1 MSFVGDLLGG
11 QAARQAAERNAQLL
25 ERDAKLKEQE
35 GDQAWKV
42 YEQFDLPRF
51 NDSAEAATG
60 AARASTA
67 ARGVDVGS
75 GSAYEIVLENEI
87 NMERDRTMMKFNAQN
102 AKDRKYNEA
111 TNARAEAAIQRY
123 KGQVAQ
129 TASYFN
135 AASSMLGNYNSWQK
149 AKG

>member
-11 QAARQAAERNAQLL
+11 QAARKAADYNANLI

-51 NDSAEAATG
+51 NDAAEASTG

-87 NMERDRTMMKFNAQN
+87 NLERDRTMMKFNAQN

-123 KGQVAQ
+123 RGQVAQ

-135 AASSMLGNYNSWQK
+135 AASSLLGNYNAWQK